1 MDVNKFSGII
11 VDKAVKIHKL
21 VGPGCYERVYEEI
34 LYFELIKAGLK
45 VSRQQLMPLEYE
57 QLYLKDAYKLDLLVE
72 DRIVVEIKSVDYLL
86 PVYFKQVMTY
96 LKLLGLKNGMLL
108 NFKVDL
114 MKEGIHRVFNNNGS

>member
-1 MDVNKFSGII
+1 MDVNKLSGII

-45 VSRQQLMPLEYE
+45 VDRQKLMPIEYE
-57 QLYLKDAYKLDLLVE
+57 DLVLKDAYKLDLLIEEKV
-72 DRIVVEIKSVDYLL
+72 VVEIKSLDVLL
-86 PVYFKQVMTY
+86 AVHFKQVMTY

>member
-45 VSRQQLMPLEYE
+45 VDRQKLMPIEYE
-57 QLYLKDAYKLDLLVE
+57 DLVLKDAYKLDLLIEEKV
-72 DRIVVEIKSVDYLL
+72 IVEIKSLDVLL
-86 PVYFKQVMTY
+86 AVHFKQVMTY